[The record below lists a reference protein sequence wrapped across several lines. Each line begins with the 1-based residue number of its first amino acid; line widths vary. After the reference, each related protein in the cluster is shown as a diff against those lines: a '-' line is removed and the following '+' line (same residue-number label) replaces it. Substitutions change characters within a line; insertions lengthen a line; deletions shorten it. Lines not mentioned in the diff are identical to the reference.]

1 MQIPETADSVQ
12 DSLLAICLFA
22 VFADGEKTDTEREAV
37 RKIAEDLGSENI
49 ADLTRQIL
57 MRKLSLESVVAALQT
72 REDRLLAY
80 EMALSVCEACGTVT
94 SEEQEFLNNLRA
106 LLSIE
111 KSDSQAV
118 ETEVAEVTHQP
129 LATVPTPTA
138 AAALPL
144 VPAVAVSTSTTTAL
158 TPPPLPP
165 ETAVAAPAAATAENN
180 GMILKYS
187 ILNGALELLPETL
200 ATVAIIP
207 LQMKMVYRIGKSHGV
222 ELDRSHIKEFLT
234 VAGAGLGSQVVEG
247 FARKL
252 MKGLGKKMAGKLA
265 GRAAD
270 QITGSAFSF
279 ASTYAI
285 GHLAEKYYAG
295 GRRLDTQGM
304 RDMFTTLQG
313 KARELHATYL
323 PQIQERASTLN
334 PASVMSLVTGS
345 QQP

>member
-1 MQIPETADSVQ
+1 MQIPDTAESVQ
-12 DSLLAICLFA
+12 DALLAISLFA

-49 ADLTRQIL
+49 TDLTRRIL

-80 EMALSVCEACGTVT
+80 EMALSVCEACGSVT
-94 SEEQEFLNNLRA
+94 PAEQEFLNNLRT
-106 LLSIE
+106 LLGLE
-111 KSDSQAV
+111 KSASNAI
-118 ETEVAEVTHQP
+118 ESEIASVTTQP
-129 LATVPTPTA
+129 LAVVPAPAAPVTPT
-138 AAALPL
+138 
-144 VPAVAVSTSTTTAL
+144 TIAL

-165 ETAVAAPAAATAENN
+165 ETPDAPAAKTSENS

-222 ELDRSHIKEFLT
+222 ELDRSHITEFLT

-252 MKGLGKKMAGKLA
+252 MKDLGKKMAGKLA
-265 GRAAD
+265 GKAAD

-304 RDMFTTLQG
+304 RDMFATLQT

-323 PQIQERASTLN
+323 PQIKERASTLN
-334 PASVMSLVTGS
+334 PASVMTLVTGS

>member
-80 EMALSVCEACGTVT
+80 EMALSVCEAGGTVT
-94 SEEQEFLNNLRA
+94 SEEQEFLNNLRI
-106 LLSIE
+106 LLTIE
-111 KSDSQAV
+111 QSDSKAV

-129 LATVPTPTA
+129 LALPASTD
-138 AAALPL
+138 ALQ
-144 VPAVAVSTSTTTAL
+144 
-158 TPPPLPP
+158 PPPFPP
-165 ETAVAAPAAATAENN
+165 EAPAAQPSENS

-265 GRAAD
+265 GKAAD

-304 RDMFTTLQG
+304 RDIFASLQA

-323 PQIQERASTLN
+323 PQIQDRASTLN